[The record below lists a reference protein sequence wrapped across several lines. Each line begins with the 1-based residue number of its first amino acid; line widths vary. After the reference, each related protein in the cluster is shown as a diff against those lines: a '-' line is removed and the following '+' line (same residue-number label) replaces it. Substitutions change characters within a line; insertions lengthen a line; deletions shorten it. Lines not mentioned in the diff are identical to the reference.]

1 MLGWMIAIVIV
12 LLVLMLP
19 VGVSAAYDDSGFL
32 LRLKIGVLGIRLF
45 PRREKRKPRRERGA
59 EASGAPQTA
68 KKPKKP
74 KPKLKLRDIR
84 DLLQIV
90 LRALHRLRVHLS
102 VDVLQLYITV
112 AADDPFAAVRFYG
125 AVNAGLGIALAEL
138 HKVLKIRDEDVAADI
153 DLDAQQL
160 RITAKVA
167 ATLQIWE
174 ILLIGICAGAALL
187 VWHFRRKKQ
196 AKAEGGTTKG
206 KELE

>member
-1 MLGWMIAIVIV
+1 MLGWIIAIVIV

-32 LRLKIGVLGIRLF
+32 LRLKLGVLGIRLF
-45 PRREKRKPRRERGA
+45 PRREKRKPKRERRP
-59 EASGAPQTA
+59 EAADAPQA
-68 KKPKKP
+68 AKKP

-102 VDVLQLYITV
+102 LDVLHLYITV
-112 AADDPFAAVRFYG
+112 AADDPFDAVRFYG

-160 RITAKVA
+160 RITAKVT

-196 AKAEGGTTKG
+196 AKAEGETTKG